1 MTQRLH
7 NRVALV
13 TGASRGIGL
22 GIARK
27 LATEGAHIA
36 FTYKSSAEAAVKL
49 QEQLLAMGVQA
60 KAYASDASDYGQAE
74 QLIESVLAD
83 FGTLDIVVNNAGI
96 TRDQLLLRMTE
107 AQWDE
112 VMDNNL
118 KSVFNICKHATRPM
132 MKNRKGSII
141 NLSSVV
147 GRSGNPGQSNYSA
160 SKAGVIA
167 FTQSLAKELGSRN
180 IRCNAIAPG
189 FILTEMTGKLDDA
202 IAQEWN
208 KRIPLGRAG
217 TVEEVAEVVAFLASD
232 QASYVSGQCWNVCGG
247 MQPS

>member
-1 MTQRLH
+1 MIRRLQD
-7 NRVALV
+7 RVALV

-22 GIARK
+22 GIAKK
-27 LATEGAHIA
+27 LAQEGAHLA
-36 FTYKSSAEAAVKL
+36 FTYKSSAEAALNL
-49 QEQLLAMGVQA
+49 QQELVALGVQA
-60 KAYASDASDYGQAE
+60 KAYASDASDYLQAE

-83 FGTLDIVVNNAGI
+83 FGHLDIVVNNAGI

-112 VMDNNL
+112 VLDNNL
-118 KSVFNICKHATRPM
+118 KSVFNICKHAVKPM
-132 MKNRKGSII
+132 MKARSGSII

-147 GRSGNPGQSNYSA
+147 GRSGNAGQSNYSA

-189 FILTEMTGKLDDA
+189 FILTEMTGQLDSA
-202 IAQEWN
+202 VAEEWN

-232 QASYVSGQCWNVCGG
+232 AASYVSGQCWNVCGG
-247 MQPS
+247 MQSS

>member
-1 MTQRLH
+1 MIRRLQD
-7 NRVALV
+7 RVALV

-22 GIARK
+22 GIAKK
-27 LATEGAHIA
+27 LAQEGAHLA
-36 FTYKSSAEAAVKL
+36 FTYKSSAEAALNL
-49 QEQLLAMGVQA
+49 QQELVALGVQA
-60 KAYASDASDYGQAE
+60 KAYASDASDYLQAE

-83 FGTLDIVVNNAGI
+83 FGHLDIVVNNAGI

-112 VMDNNL
+112 VLDNNL
-118 KSVFNICKHATRPM
+118 KSVFNICKHAVKPM
-132 MKNRKGSII
+132 MKARSGNII

-147 GRSGNPGQSNYSA
+147 GRSGNAGQSNYSA

-189 FILTEMTGKLDDA
+189 FILTEMTCQLDA
-202 IAQEWN
+202 AVAEEWN
-208 KRIPLGRAG
+208 KRIPLSRAG

-232 QASYVSGQCWNVCGG
+232 AASYVSGQCWNVCGG
-247 MQPS
+247 MQSS

>member
-1 MTQRLH
+1 MIRRLQD
-7 NRVALV
+7 RVALV

-22 GIARK
+22 GIAKK
-27 LATEGAHIA
+27 LAQDGAHLA
-36 FTYKSSAEAAVKL
+36 FTYKSSAEAALNL
-49 QEQLLAMGVQA
+49 QQELVALGVQA
-60 KAYASDASDYGQAE
+60 KAYASDASDYLQAE

-83 FGTLDIVVNNAGI
+83 FGHLDIVVNNAGI

-112 VMDNNL
+112 VLDNNL
-118 KSVFNICKHATRPM
+118 KSVFNICKHAVKPM
-132 MKNRKGSII
+132 MKARSGSII

-147 GRSGNPGQSNYSA
+147 GRSGNAGQSNYSA

-189 FILTEMTGKLDDA
+189 FILTEMTGQLDA
-202 IAQEWN
+202 AVAEEWN

-217 TVEEVAEVVAFLASD
+217 TVEEVAEVVAFLATD
-232 QASYVSGQCWNVCGG
+232 AASYVSGQCWNVCGG
-247 MQPS
+247 MQSS

>member
-1 MTQRLH
+1 MIRRLEH
-7 NRVALV
+7 RVALV

-22 GIARK
+22 GIAKK
-27 LATEGAHIA
+27 LAHEGAHIA
-36 FTYKSSAEAAVKL
+36 FTYKSSVHAAMDL
-49 QEQLLAMGVQA
+49 QNELLALGIQA
-60 KAYASDASDYGQAE
+60 KAYASDASDYLQAE
-74 QLIESVLAD
+74 QLIESVLTD
-83 FGTLDIVVNNAGI
+83 FGGLDIVVNNAGI

-112 VMDNNL
+112 VLDNNL
-118 KSVFNICKHATRPM
+118 KSVFNICKFATRPM

-141 NLSSVV
+141 NLASVV
-147 GRSGNPGQSNYSA
+147 GRSGNAGQSNYSA

-189 FILTEMTGKLDDA
+189 FILTEMTGKLDSTVAD
-202 IAQEWN
+202 EWN
-208 KRIPLGRAG
+208 NRIPLGRAG

-232 QASYVSGQCWNVCGG
+232 AASYVSGQCWNVCGG

>member
-1 MTQRLH
+1 MTHRLH
-7 NRVALV
+7 NRIALV

-27 LATEGAHIA
+27 LALDGAHIA
-36 FTYKSSAEAAVKL
+36 FTYKSSSQAAINL
-49 QEQLLAMGVQA
+49 QNELLALGIKA
-60 KAYASDASDYGQAE
+60 KAYASDASDFLQAE

-83 FGTLDIVVNNAGI
+83 FGGLDIVVNNAGI

-107 AQWDE
+107 SQWDE
-112 VMDNNL
+112 VLDNNL
-118 KSVFNICKHATRPM
+118 KSVFNICKHASKPM
-132 MKNRKGSII
+132 MKNRRGCII
-141 NLSSVV
+141 NFSSVV
-147 GRSGNPGQSNYSA
+147 GRSGNAGQSNYSA

-189 FILTEMTGKLDDA
+189 FILTEMTGKMDA
-202 IAQEWN
+202 AAAEEWN

-232 QASYVSGQCWNVCGG
+232 AASYVSGQCWNICGG